1 MEYENRFASKG
12 VAGTALGLGAGA
24 LGVELLRGNLG
35 GILGGWSNGNCNGGC
50 SEDHWVNRY
59 ELGMQK
65 ELTNRDMEIAYLRS
79 RDAAKNDSLEL
90 YRYIDGKVACI
101 ERELA
106 DQRVFNSGTMSN
118 ISCLQSQVA
127 QLMSLSKLIIPASN
141 ICPTPMPQYNSWTAP
156 TTTT

>member
-1 MEYENRFASKG
+1 MEYENKYASKG
-12 VAGTALGLGAGA
+12 VGGIGLGLGIAGTALGLLNGG
-24 LGVELLRGNLG
+24 GGNL
-35 GILGGWSNGNCNGGC
+35 LGGVLGGGSCGC

-59 ELGMQK
+59 ELSMQK

-79 RDAAKNDSLEL
+79 RDAAKTDSLEL
-90 YRYIDGKVACI
+90 YRYIDGKIAGI
-101 ERELA
+101 ESQLCE
-106 DQRVFNSGTMSN
+106 QKVFNSGTLSN

-141 ICPTPMPQYNSWTAP
+141 ICPAPMPQYNSWTAP

>member
-1 MEYENRFASKG
+1 MEYDNRFASKG

-35 GILGGWSNGNCNGGC
+35 GILGGWGNSTGGC

-59 ELGMQK
+59 ELSMQK

-79 RDAAKNDSLEL
+79 RDAAKTDSLEL
-90 YRYIDGKVACI
+90 YRYIDGKIAGI
-101 ERELA
+101 ESQLC
-106 DQRVFNSGTMSN
+106 DQKVFNSGTLSN